1 MNNVLVKITGLDHLG
16 RGIGRVNGKI
26 IFVKNAYI
34 DEEVIVKV
42 TKEKKKFLEGEVI
55 SFEKKSPYRIDPKCS
70 ILNCGCALKHIPYEK
85 QLIFKQD
92 KIKNI
97 IERFTGLKDVVKDI
111 IPSDDVY
118 NYRNKVTLKVKEKL
132 AYSENDSHNL
142 ICINRCE
149 LLDEKI
155 NKAINEINKIDL
167 KGVSEVM
174 IRAFDE
180 TMVCFKGNV
189 NYESL
194 KDISSIYIDEKLV
207 FGKEKISAKLGDFTF
222 LVSDKAF
229 FQVNTKMAFKLYK
242 KVEEIIMKDKTKTLL
257 DLYCG
262 TGTIGIFLSNH
273 FKKVIGIEIN
283 EKAVMDA
290 KENAKIN
297 DIENCEF
304 YVGNLDYGLK
314 EKADIIVVDP
324 PRKGLSEKTIKDTL
338 NINPEE
344 IIYVSCDPMTLARD
358 INSLKENY
366 IVEEIIPLDLFP
378 HTYHV
383 ESITKLK
390 RKN

>member
-16 RGIGRVNGKI
+16 RGIGRVEGKI

-34 DEEVIVKV
+34 NEEVTVKI
-42 TKEKKKFLEGEVI
+42 TKEKKKFLEGEIVG
-55 SFEKKSPYRIDPKCS
+55 FEYKSPFRIDSKCN
-70 ILNCGCALKHIPYEK
+70 ILNCGCALKHVPYEK
-85 QLIFKQD
+85 QLEFKEE

-97 IERFTGLKDVVKDI
+97 IKRYTNLEKVVKKI
-111 IPSDDVY
+111 IPSDDIY

-142 ICINRCE
+142 ICIDRCE

-155 NKAINEINKIDL
+155 NKIIKEINKMDL
-167 KGVSEVM
+167 NNVSEVM
-174 IRAFDE
+174 IRSFDE
-180 TMVCFKGNV
+180 TMVCFQGNI
-189 NYESL
+189 
-194 KDISSIYIDEKLV
+194 DIKELNGVSSIYIDDKLV
-207 FGKEKISAKLGDFTF
+207 LGQEKIKANLGNFNF

-242 KVEEIIMKDKTKTLL
+242 KVEDIITKDKTKTLL

-262 TGTIGIFLSNH
+262 TGTIGIFLSKH
-273 FKKVIGIEIN
+273 FKKVIGIEIS

-290 KENAKIN
+290 KENTKN
-297 DIENCEF
+297 NNIENCKF
-304 YVGNLDYGLK
+304 YVGNLDNGLK

-324 PRKGLSEKTIKDTL
+324 PRKGLSQKTIKDIL
-338 NINPEE
+338 DVEPEE

-358 INSLKENY
+358 INLFKDGY
-366 IVEEIIPLDLFP
+366 TVEEIIPLDLFP

>member
-174 IRAFDE
+174 IRSFDE
-180 TMVCFKGNV
+180 TMICFKGNV

-194 KDISSIYIDEKLV
+194 KDTSSIYINEKLV
-207 FGKEKISAKLGDFTF
+207 FGKEKISAKLGDFNF

-242 KVEEIIMKDKTKTLL
+242 KVEEIITKDKTKTLL

-324 PRKGLSEKTIKDTL
+324 PRKGLSEKTIKDIL

-358 INSLKENY
+358 INYLKENY

>member
-174 IRAFDE
+174 IRSFDE
-180 TMVCFKGNV
+180 TMICFKGNV

-194 KDISSIYIDEKLV
+194 KDISSIYINEKLV

-242 KVEEIIMKDKTKTLL
+242 KVEEIITKDKTKTLL

>member
-97 IERFTGLKDVVKDI
+97 IERFTGLKDVVTDI

-174 IRAFDE
+174 IRSFDE
-180 TMVCFKGNV
+180 TMICFKGNV

-194 KDISSIYIDEKLV
+194 KDISSIYINEKLV

-242 KVEEIIMKDKTKTLL
+242 KVEEIITKDKTKTLL

-324 PRKGLSEKTIKDTL
+324 PRKGLSEKTIKDIL

-358 INSLKENY
+358 INYLKENY

>member
-16 RGIGRVNGKI
+16 RGIGRIDGKI
-26 IFVKNAYI
+26 IFVKNAYT

-55 SFEKKSPYRIDPKCS
+55 SFEKKSPLRIDPKCS

-118 NYRNKVTLKVKEKL
+118 NYRNKVTLKVNEKL

-142 ICINRCE
+142 ICIDRCE

-180 TMVCFKGNV
+180 TMICFKGNV

-194 KDISSIYIDEKLV
+194 KDTSSIYINEKLV

-242 KVEEIIMKDKTKTLL
+242 KVEEIITKDKTKTLL

>member
-1 MNNVLVKITGLDHLG
+1 MNNVLVKITDLDHLG
-16 RGIGRVNGKI
+16 RGIGRIDGKI

-34 DEEVIVKV
+34 DEDVLVKI
-42 TKEKKKFLEGEVI
+42 TKEKKKFLEGEI
-55 SFEKKSPYRIDPKCS
+55 IYFEKKSPFRVDAKCN
-70 ILNCGCALKHIPYEK
+70 ILNCGCALKHVPYEK
-85 QLIFKQD
+85 QLEFKED

-97 IERFTGLKDVVKDI
+97 IKRYCALDSVVKSI
-111 IPSDDVY
+111 IPSDDIF

-142 ICINRCE
+142 ICIDRCE

-155 NKAINEINKIDL
+155 NKIINEINKLDL
-167 KGVSEVM
+167 NDVSEVM
-174 IRAFDE
+174 IRSFDE
-180 TMVCFKGNV
+180 TMICFKGKV
-189 NYESL
+189 GIDSL
-194 KDISSIYIDEKLV
+194 KNVASIYIDDKLV
-207 FGKEKISAKLGDFTF
+207 FGKEKINAKLGGFDF

-242 KVEEIIMKDKTKTLL
+242 KVEELITKDKTKTLL

-262 TGTIGIFLSNH
+262 TGTIGIFLSKH

-297 DIENCEF
+297 NIENCDF
-304 YVGNLDYGLK
+304 YVGNLDNGLK

-324 PRKGLSEKTIKDTL
+324 PRKGLSSKTIKDIL

-358 INSLKENY
+358 INLLKENY

-390 RKN
+390 HK

>member
-16 RGIGRVNGKI
+16 RGIGRIDGKI
-26 IFVKNAYI
+26 IFVKNAYT

-174 IRAFDE
+174 IRSFDE
-180 TMVCFKGNV
+180 TMICFKGNV

-194 KDISSIYIDEKLV
+194 KDISSIYINEKLV

-242 KVEEIIMKDKTKTLL
+242 KVEEIITKDKTKTLL

-324 PRKGLSEKTIKDTL
+324 PRKGLSEKTIKDIL

-358 INSLKENY
+358 IKYLKENY